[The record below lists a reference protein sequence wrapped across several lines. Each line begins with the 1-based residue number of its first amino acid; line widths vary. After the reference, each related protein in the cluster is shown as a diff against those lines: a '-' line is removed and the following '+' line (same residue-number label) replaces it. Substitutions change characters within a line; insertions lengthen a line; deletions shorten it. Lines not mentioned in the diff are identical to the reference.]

1 MGIISKIKS
10 KLSYKEV
17 APLYMNDRLRNAYQ
31 TTSVVG
37 GCLKGRTALVTG
49 ATSGIG
55 LAIAER
61 LLNEGC
67 KVIISGRNPE
77 KLEMASTDLKRRVHI
92 VGEGFLRTILL
103 DQYDAIAVQKT
114 ISELFASVPISIV
127 VNNARILGEKDQR
140 CEFRSVTEDEY
151 FRTIDVNLKST
162 ILISELAA
170 AKMVQNGGGNIL
182 NISSICGFSRN
193 YYYTPYGISKTGIV
207 RFTERL
213 SAIYKDRGLV
223 INSIAPGSVA
233 TIMSHSRAND
243 NIADFHPLNHVIIP
257 EQIAA
262 LAAFM
267 VGNAGKYQAGSV
279 RKACATEKV

>member
-55 LAIAER
+55 FAIAER
-61 LLNEGC
+61 LLGEGC
-67 KVIISGRNPE
+67 QVVISGRNSK
-77 KLEMASTDLKRRVHI
+77 KLQAAVAELKRRSCKANDDT
-92 VGEGFLRTILL
+92 LRTLLL
-103 DQYDAIAVQKT
+103 DQYDTDVIKKS
-114 ISELFASVPISIV
+114 IGELFSALPVSIV
-127 VNNARILGEKDQR
+127 INNAGILGEKDQR
-140 CEFRSVTEDEY
+140 CEFRSVTEEEY

-170 AKMVQNGGGNIL
+170 AKMVRNGGGNIL

-193 YYYTPYGISKTGIV
+193 HYYTPYGISKTGVIQ
-207 RFTERL
+207 FTERL
-213 SAIYKDRGLV
+213 SAAYRERGV
-223 INSIAPGSVA
+223 IVNSIAPGSVTTA
-233 TIMSHSRAND
+233 MNYSRIND
-243 NIADFHPLNHVIIP
+243 IASFHPLNHIIIP

-267 VGNAGKYQAGSV
+267 VGNLSKFQSGMVK
-279 RKACATEKV
+279 KACATEIV